1 MHQLRTEN
9 IGKRF
14 GRRVLFQRLSL
25 EADPERTLAITG
37 PNGSGKSTLIKILA
51 GVMKPTRGAVH
62 LSVGNSEISEEER
75 PMYVGL
81 VAPYLNLYDA
91 FTPRENLRFVAKA
104 RRISSFQDRIS
115 RVLGKVEL
123 STRADDPVGT
133 FSSGM
138 KQRLRFAFALFT
150 EPPVLLLDEP
160 SANLDANGVKLVR
173 EIIQQARDDGQIVIV
188 ATNDADE
195 AASCDDSINV
205 EDFRYPLRRTYN
217 G

>member
-14 GRRVLFQRLSL
+14 GRRVLFQRLSI
-25 EADPERTLAITG
+25 EATPERTLAITG
-37 PNGSGKSTLIKILA
+37 SNGSGKSTLIRILA
-51 GVMKPTRGAVH
+51 GVMRPTRGAVY

-75 PMYVGL
+75 PMHVGL

-115 RVLGKVEL
+115 RVLEKVEL
-123 STRADDPVGT
+123 SSRADDPVGT

-150 EPPVLLLDEP
+150 EPPILLLDEP
-160 SANLDANGVKLVR
+160 SANLDAKGVELIQA
-173 EIIQQARDDGQIVIV
+173 IIQQASVDGQIVIV
-188 ATNDADE
+188 ATNDAGE

-205 EDFRYPLRRTYN
+205 EDFR
-217 G
+217 